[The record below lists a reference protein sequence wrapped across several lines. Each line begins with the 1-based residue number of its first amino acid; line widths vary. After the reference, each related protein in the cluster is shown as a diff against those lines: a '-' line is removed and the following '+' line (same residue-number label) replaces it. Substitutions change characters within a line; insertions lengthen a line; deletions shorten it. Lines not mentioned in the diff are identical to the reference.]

1 MKPPPEMGKIKQSA
15 MSPEILSPP
24 LITNKLYEQNF
35 FEKTWPSLLPEIPGH
50 KETFEA
56 CRKLFQNHPDLD
68 KYHENQIEDAIIKPI
83 LAAMGWALLP
93 QEVKIISGLQQ
104 KIDIILFSA
113 DEVLKQH
120 QALEKDKRYANFEG
134 ISVLVE
140 SKAAN
145 KLLDN
150 KKAAKDN
157 PYFQLLHYLQSSKID
172 YGFLTNGR
180 EWRFLDNSQIAAE
193 KRYLAFQLD
202 QILSQGDTQAF
213 NLFWRAFH
221 PLNFAAKEEKPAPVI
236 IQSHQDRE
244 RRITI
249 EDDLKTLIYGEDGQD
264 SIFEDIGRALF
275 EASGDDPSPENLAL
289 VFKNSLYLLFRLIFI
304 AFFESRHRGFLSAH
318 QGYPG
323 VALWKIYDDL
333 AANPQETSA
342 GHTGWSQIKKLFEI
356 LDKGDQDLAVPL
368 LNGGLFNPEQASLL
382 TKVKVFTNN
391 GLYLVLHRLLR
402 DRENNHRDF
411 SALSVVH
418 LGTIYEG
425 LLEFE
430 FRVAEEALKYLRA
443 YTPNG
448 QVEGYFDAYDQAGLG
463 RATPKGRPKPEEL
476 RDLAKGSFYLVSAQN
491 NRKAGGSYYT
501 PESLA
506 RPLAERAIDQQL
518 AGPFKSRSLL
528 EMRILDSACGS
539 GHLLLE
545 ALNVLTRRAQERLP
559 YEEESPDGDRRA
571 VPGDEPLK
579 AILSEEMDKISK
591 NLRSLGLTP
600 EQAGLDEFAV
610 LKRILLK
617 KVIFGVDVSPFA
629 VELAQLALWIDTF
642 IFGTPLSFIE
652 HHLKCGNSLIG
663 TDMEKAEDRLVASN
677 SLFNQNLRQQISGL
691 KKELGSLSALNDSTQ
706 ADIEASK
713 RTFENQIIPQLAALN
728 WYLDVVNHLDILA
741 LDRHRP
747 GPLPTLE
754 RLAVPRDEVKAPGYP
769 QAVDTLK
776 EKYRFF
782 NWEVEFPEAFNGQ
795 SSDIAGFNI
804 IIGNPPWDKTK
815 FDDPLFFA
823 QYRSN
828 YRSLSN
834 SAKKTLATDLLAK
847 PYIRGKYEREK
858 QKIQLAN
865 EYYKNHYPLNVGVGD
880 GNLFRFFVER
890 NLSLLASGGSLNYVL
905 PTGLLTEDGSST
917 LRKHFLTNFRLNYFE
932 GFENRVG
939 LFPDVHK
946 CYKFGLIQIEKTKDV
961 RQKSRCRFL
970 LTDPEALKTSEGVFN
985 YSLKDL
991 KTTSPE
997 HWAYME
1003 AGGGQRDILL
1013 LKRMYA
1019 AFSPLNPAW
1028 LDFRYELHATNDK
1041 ALFREKKTKGD
1052 LPLYKGAS
1060 IWQYHSAYTEPEY
1073 WLNSKEFDGYLE
1085 ETEINRLVADVYPFI
1100 SNGNS
1105 KKAKLKVVL
1114 DKLGLTDKKQ
1124 LARFIRPDR
1133 HYLRLSFRDI
1143 ARDTDERTLITAL
1156 IPCHVGAQNTLGVSI
1171 PKTYRLSSDFK
1182 AVQVIETPLPR
1193 LLFAQAIFN
1202 SLPIDWILRFSVS
1215 IHVNKTYLTR
1225 LPLPQPT
1232 DGELASNSTYKAI
1245 IRQSA
1250 ALSLYNAPD
1259 LMTEIKT
1266 GLKIKD
1272 SEIPTTQKQFDETKI
1287 GLDLAVAKLYQLGAK
1302 DIEHMLTS
1310 FKVLARKHPEY
1321 VARLLERAKEEL

>member
-1 MKPPPEMGKIKQSA
+1 MPSKLFLNS
-15 MSPEILSPP
+15 
-24 LITNKLYEQNF
+24 LITNKLYERNF
-35 FEKTWPSLLPEIPGH
+35 FEKTWPGLLPEIPGL
-50 KETFEA
+50 EEA
-56 CRKLFQNHPDLD
+56 CEVCRQLFQDHPDLD

-83 LAAMGWALLP
+83 LTAMGWALLP

-113 DEVLKQH
+113 DDTLKQH
-120 QALEKDKRYANFEG
+120 QALEKDKRHANFVG

-145 KLLDN
+145 KPLDN

-180 EWRFLDNSQIAAE
+180 EWRLLDNSQITAE

-202 QILSQGDTQAF
+202 QILSQGDTQGF

-221 PLNFAAKEEKPAPVI
+221 PLNFAAKEEKPAPVV

-244 RRITI
+244 RRVSV

-275 EASGDDPSPENLAL
+275 EASGVDPGPENLAL

-304 AFFESRHRGFLSAH
+304 AFFESRHRDFLSVH
-318 QGYPG
+318 QGYSG

-333 AANPQETSA
+333 AANPQETAA
-342 GHTGWSQIKKLFEI
+342 GHTGWSQVKKLFEI
-356 LDKGDQDLAVPL
+356 LDEGDQDLAVPL
-368 LNGGLFNPEQASLL
+368 LNGGLFNPEQAPLL
-382 TKVKVFTNN
+382 TKAKVFKNREIH
-391 GLYLVLHRLLR
+391 LILHRLLR

-443 YTPNG
+443 YTPTG
-448 QVEGYFDAYDQAGLG
+448 QMEGYFDTYDQAGLG
-463 RATPKGRPKPEEL
+463 RTTPKGRPKPEVL
-476 RDLAKGSFYLVSAQN
+476 RELAKGSFYLVSAQN

-501 PESLA
+501 PEALA
-506 RPLAERAIDQQL
+506 RPLAEKAIDQQL

-545 ALNVLTRRAQERLP
+545 ALNALTRRAQERLP
-559 YEEESPDGDRRA
+559 YEEELPDGDRRA
-571 VPGDEPLK
+571 VSGDEPLK
-579 AILSEEMDKISK
+579 AILAEEMDKISK

-663 TDMEKAEDRLVASN
+663 TDMEKAEGRLIASN
-677 SLFNQNLRQQISGL
+677 PLFTQNLRQQISGL

-713 RTFENQIIPQLAALN
+713 RVFESQILPKLTALN

-741 LDRHRP
+741 LDRHHP
-747 GPLPTLE
+747 DPLPTLE
-754 RLAVPRDEVKAPGYP
+754 HLAVPRDEVKEPGYP
-769 QAVDTLK
+769 QEVDKLK

-795 SSDIAGFNI
+795 PASVAGFNI

-834 SAKKTLATDLLAK
+834 SAKKTLAADLLAK

-865 EYYKNHYPLNVGVGD
+865 EYYKNHYPLNVGAGD

-890 NLSLLASGGSLNYVL
+890 NLSLLAPGGSLNYVL

-917 LRKHFLTNFRLNYFE
+917 LRKHILADFRLNYFE
-932 GFENRVG
+932 GFENRAG
-939 LFPDVHK
+939 LFPAVDSR
-946 CYKFGLIQIEKTKDV
+946 YKFGLIQIEKTKDA
-961 RQKSRCRFL
+961 RQKARCRFL
-970 LTDPEALKTSEGVFN
+970 LTDPEVLKTDEGVFN

-991 KTTSPE
+991 KTTSLE

-1019 AFSPLNPAW
+1019 AFPPLDPDW
-1028 LDFRYELHATNDK
+1028 LDFRRELDATNDK
-1041 ALFREKKTKGD
+1041 SLFREKKTKGD

-1060 IWQYHSAYTEPEY
+1060 IWQYHAWYAEPEY
-1073 WLNSKEFDGYLE
+1073 WLNPKEFDVYLE
-1085 ETEINRLVADVYPFI
+1085 ETEINRLVADVYPFL

-1105 KKAKLKVVL
+1105 KKTKLETVL
-1114 DKLGLTDKKQ
+1114 GGLGLTDKKQ
-1124 LARFIRPDR
+1124 LARFVRPDR

-1143 ARDTDERTLITAL
+1143 ARDTDERTLIAAL
-1156 IPCHVGAQNTLGVSI
+1156 IPCNVGAQNTLWVSI
-1171 PKTYRLSSDFK
+1171 PKNYRLSSNFK
-1182 AVQVIETPLPR
+1182 TVQIIETPLPK
-1193 LLFAQAIFN
+1193 LLFVQAVFN
-1202 SLPIDWILRFSVS
+1202 SLPIDWVLRFSVS

-1232 DGELASNSTYKAI
+1232 DGELASNPAYKAI
-1245 IRQSA
+1245 VRSSA
-1250 ALSLYNAPD
+1250 ALSLYNTPN
-1259 LMTEIKT
+1259 LLTEIKT

-1272 SEIPTTQKQFDETKI
+1272 SEIPATQKQFDETKI
-1287 GLDLAVAKLYQLGAK
+1287 GLDLAVARLYQIDAK

-1310 FKVLARKHPEY
+1310 FKVLTRKHPEY